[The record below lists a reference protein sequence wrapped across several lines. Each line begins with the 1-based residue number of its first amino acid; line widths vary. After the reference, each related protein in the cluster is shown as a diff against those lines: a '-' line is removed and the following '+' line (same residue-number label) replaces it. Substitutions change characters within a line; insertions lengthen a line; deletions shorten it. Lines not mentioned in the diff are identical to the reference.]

1 MFILGATVL
10 SLLFYI
16 PIQLAPD
23 TILSWFIQDAGIVG
37 QGVANFRIL
46 FSTYIFLG
54 LVLMAITLMQALG
67 KASKASALVLLR
79 QILLFVPL
87 VFMLPQVGGL
97 GVDGVFL
104 APALTDLIVTLLTV
118 GMLFSEFR
126 SISRL
131 ALQDG

>member
-1 MFILGATVL
+1 ML